1 MGRLVKLIGAGIGL
15 TTEAIKSRQSPS
27 CSGSPAAGTSRSAS
41 DNVPYSG
48 DPTQSVDLPTDHAD
62 QQDHD
67 HHEDY
72 DDTQDS
78 EEHEEVRD
86 EDDWDLDDAV
96 EEYTGSRAAEDQEPP
111 VDTDEVFRTFMAA
124 IPPPPKSA
132 DLAKLPCPVIIP
144 QRRPRNKSRG
154 FIRAYAPVL
163 EGCGIDQAMF
173 MNFLK
178 SFHQASKSSPSL
190 DVINL
195 AAFAVGFVP
204 SPTAMAASITVQVAV
219 GFAKEIQARQRTNSF
234 LDKINN
240 EFFMPR
246 GLFCLIMTY
255 KPDQSTPHEIVD
267 ISQTVRQTLAPAS
280 STAKEHLKK
289 IRLSSGKTY
298 GEVELPESAP
308 LIFPALDSL
317 ASDNG
322 QGHNK
327 FKRSQ
332 KFIANYFDRRAQA
345 TYTAQNPGSSLAV
358 PVNSQFASR
367 YSDPNHPANSGSL
380 IALVTGGKV
389 DPKRRKRERRAR
401 RKGLDPSAV
410 LVAPREGRIKRMLK
424 QDILYLII
432 VNLPTDDEMEASK
445 VQVNN
450 LMAAA

>member
-1 MGRLVKLIGAGIGL
+1 MGRLVKLIGTGIGL
-15 TTEAIKSRQSPS
+15 TTEAIKSRQSQA
-27 CSGSPAAGTSRSAS
+27 SPVTATSRSAS
-41 DNVPYSG
+41 DN
-48 DPTQSVDLPTDHAD
+48 A
-62 QQDHD
+62 
-67 HHEDY
+67 
-72 DDTQDS
+72 
-78 EEHEEVRD
+78 RD

-96 EEYTGSRAAEDQEPP
+96 EEYTESRASEDQEPQ
-111 VDTDEVFRTFMAA
+111 VDTDEIFRTFMAA
-124 IPPPPKSA
+124 IPPLMESA
-132 DLAKLPCPVIIP
+132 ALTKLPCPVIIP

-178 SFHQASKSSPSL
+178 SFHKASKLIQTLQSSPSL

-195 AAFAVGFVP
+195 AAFAAGFAP
-204 SPTAMAASITVQVAV
+204 SAAAKGASIAVQ
-219 GFAKEIQARQRTNSF
+219 EIQTRQRTNSF
-234 LDKINN
+234 LDKTNN
-240 EFFMPR
+240 EFFKPR

-280 STAKEHLKK
+280 STAKEHLKH

-327 FKRSQ
+327 LKRSQ
-332 KFIANYFDRRAQA
+332 KFIADYFDRRAQA
-345 TYTAQNPGSSLAV
+345 TYAAQNPGSSLAV
-358 PVNSQFASR
+358 PIDSQFASR

-380 IALVTGGKV
+380 IALVTGGKG
-389 DPKRRKRERRAR
+389 DPRRWRRERRY
-401 RKGLDPSAV
+401 
-410 LVAPREGRIKRMLK
+410 LVPHDCESPNGR
-424 QDILYLII
+424 
-432 VNLPTDDEMEASK
+432 
-445 VQVNN
+445 
-450 LMAAA
+450 

>member
-1 MGRLVKLIGAGIGL
+1 MGRLAKLIGAGIGL

-27 CSGSPAAGTSRSAS
+27 SSGSPAAGTSRSAS
-41 DNVPYSG
+41 DNVQYSG
-48 DPTQSVDLPTDHAD
+48 DPTQSVDLPTDPAD
-62 QQDHD
+62 QQDYD

-96 EEYTGSRAAEDQEPP
+96 EEYTGSRAAEDQEPQ

-132 DLAKLPCPVIIP
+132 DLTKLPCPVIIP

-163 EGCGIDQAMF
+163 EGCGIDEAMF

-178 SFHQASKSSPSL
+178 SFHQASKASYLCTLQSSPSL

-204 SPTAMAASITVQVAV
+204 SPTAMAASITVHVAI

-234 LDKINN
+234 LDKMNN

-255 KPDQSTPHEIVD
+255 KPDRSTPHEIVD

-280 STAKEHLKK
+280 STATEHLKK
-289 IRLSSGKTY
+289 IRPSSGKTY

-380 IALVTGGKV
+380 IAIVTGGKV

-401 RKGLDPSAV
+401 RKGLDTSAV
-410 LVAPREGRIKRMLK
+410 PVAPREGRIKRMLK
-424 QDILYLII
+424 QVRHTPKIHDC
-432 VNLPTDDEMEASK
+432 VAPGTF
-445 VQVNN
+445 
-450 LMAAA
+450 